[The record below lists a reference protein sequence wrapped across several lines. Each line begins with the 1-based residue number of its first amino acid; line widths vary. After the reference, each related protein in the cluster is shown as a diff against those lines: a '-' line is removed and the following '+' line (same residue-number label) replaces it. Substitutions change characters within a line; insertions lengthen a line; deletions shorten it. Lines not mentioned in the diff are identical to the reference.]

1 MARQMSDSET
11 HVVNILMVEDNE
23 GDARLTQEALKDSK
37 LRMRL
42 DIVVDGVEALE
53 YLRKEGDFASAPEPD
68 MILLDLN
75 LPRKGGIEVLEEIKT
90 DEALKKIPV
99 VIMTSSRAEED
110 IVRSYKLHANCYIT
124 KPLDL
129 EQFSSIVRSIDHF
142 WFTIVT
148 LPSQTAA

>member
-1 MARQMSDSET
+1 
-11 HVVNILMVEDNE
+11 
-23 GDARLTQEALKDSK
+23 
-37 LRMRL
+37 MRL

-99 VIMTSSRAEED
+99 VIMTSSRADED

>member
-99 VIMTSSRAEED
+99 VIMTSSRADED

-129 EQFSSIVRSIDHF
+129 EQFSNIVRSIDHF

-148 LPSQTAA
+148 LPPQTAA